1 MAANV
6 NELIVQVRQLPRR
19 QRLVLLAALS
29 HSLLEEQA
37 PEVDESEFWEPNLLS
52 ELDREQGTGVFS
64 DWRHFVAEDVWPEDE
79 SLEEFEQFQQHERLL
94 EIQRAHA
101 LDEAQ

>member
-1 MAANV
+1 MAANI
-6 NELIVQVRQLPRR
+6 NELIVQARQLPRR

-29 HSLLEEQA
+29 NSLLEEQT
-37 PEVDESEFWEPNLLS
+37 PEVDESEFWEVKLLS
-52 ELDREQGTGVFS
+52 ELDREQGTKVLS

-79 SLEEFEQFQQHERLL
+79 ALEEFEQFQQNERLL
-94 EIQRAHA
+94 EIQRAQA